1 VLTGSDGS
9 DGHPRKYGTYPRK
22 LQAYVREKKVI
33 TLETF
38 VQRSSGDVAKALGL
52 AKRGTITTG
61 AFADVLVFDA
71 ARVRERSTY
80 EQPTRLAEGMSFVLV
95 NGTVAVDGG
104 TLTNVLA
111 GRGLKRG
118 VE

>member
-1 VLTGSDGS
+1 VQTGSDGS

-22 LQAYVREKKVI
+22 LQVYVLEKKVI
-33 TLETF
+33 SLETF
-38 VQRSSGDVAKALGL
+38 VQRSSADVANALGI

-61 AFADVLVFDA
+61 SFADLLVFDPA
-71 ARVRERSTY
+71 KVRERSTY
-80 EQPTRLAEGMSFVLV
+80 EAPTLLAEGMSFVLV
-95 NGTVAVDGG
+95 NGKVAVDAGK
-104 TLTNVLA
+104 LTSELA